1 MVPKKIPQKI
11 DVKMFSGFDE
21 IGRGVIRDK
30 YLAKRAEI
38 NKIVEMLNLVE
49 EVYVDDID
57 ELKSYLVEIDKIF
70 DSMIGSVVLVK

>member
-38 NKIVEMLNLVE
+38 NKIVDQLNVMDE
-49 EVYVDDID
+49 ELFNK
-57 ELKSYLVEIDKIF
+57 LKSYLVEIDKIF